1 MRVQVEVTSALQDYI
16 AEMSLREP
24 AALAALREE
33 TEQMPG
39 AIMQVSPEEGQFLGV
54 LVRALGASRVLEV
67 GTFTGYSTI
76 SIARALPAGG
86 SVLSCDIS
94 SEASSIALAHAR
106 RAGVEDKVDLRVGDA
121 VGVLTGLTGLAGRA
135 DRRGS
140 FDLVFI
146 DADKEGYADYYEI
159 ALRLVR
165 PGGLILVDNVL
176 WHGAVLD
183 EAEQDSE
190 TTAIRA
196 FNEKIRE
203 DERVDLSILPFA
215 DGLAFAVKR

>member
-121 VGVLTGLTGLAGRA
+121 VGVLTGLAGRA